1 MWEDPIVKEI
11 HEHRKAMLDAFGGD
25 FRALFEDLRDQQEK
39 SGRKVVNLPKR
50 SPVESVMP
58 TMESE

>member
-11 HEHRKAMLDAFGGD
+11 HEHRQAMLDEFDGD

-39 SGRKVVNLPKR
+39 SGHKVVNLPKR
-50 SPVESVMP
+50 SPLESR
-58 TMESE
+58 